1 MTQGKRQYKEMKF
14 WNWGPTTIWH
24 NIECVAFYF
33 SKSLRPTSRPYTTL
47 SPKTIPPL
55 RRRSF
60 RINNKKLVS

>member
-33 SKSLRPTSRPYTTL
+33 SKSLYPNVGPT
-47 SPKTIPPL
+47 
-55 RRRSF
+55 
-60 RINNKKLVS
+60 V